1 MPTRILSFAQLCN
14 EQDPNLHTGALRP
27 WVYQFSNNRRFYER
41 NPVYSGAGITD
52 DSGTFIVD
60 DFGNK
65 IVGDSGQTATSTTGG
80 FPFGTGAFGTD
91 SF

>member
-41 NPVYSGAGITD
+41 NPVYLPPGITD
-52 DSGTFIVD
+52 DSGSFIVD
-60 DFGNK
+60 DFGNR
-65 IVGDSGQTATSTTGG
+65 IQSDNQSGASKTPG
-80 FPFGTGAFGTD
+80 FPFGSGAFGTD